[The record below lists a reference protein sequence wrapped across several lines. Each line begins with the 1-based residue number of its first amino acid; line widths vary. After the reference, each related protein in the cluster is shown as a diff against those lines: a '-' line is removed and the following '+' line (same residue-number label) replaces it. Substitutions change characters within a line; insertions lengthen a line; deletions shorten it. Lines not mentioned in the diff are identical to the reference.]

1 MTPRFPL
8 RLRLVACLL
17 AAGLLGGLVWK
28 FTGASSPQASTA
40 AVAQSPA
47 VKAEAAAAAL
57 GQEQIVVAPPADET
71 KHELVPD
78 RPLRAALDGA
88 TPSYRLFGSAWGN
101 EPKPELAAF
110 DDWAK
115 RYLAAAAADKAK
127 LIPEGLALA
136 AGRMALLK
144 ELIKTD
150 PRQVIASTVPMG
162 VRTLL
167 PAEITGQLEK
177 RVSGVGQVNLLGSLA
192 EPGGTV
198 AQSLF
203 RSTMVN
209 GQEYETYVYGR
220 REAQTTKV
228 DISIAGVAI
237 GAALALSESPLRALD
252 PGEVPP
258 ANAEVSP
265 VCPVSKDPTPTD
277 VVAPQNTEETNVV
290 EVGGKI
296 YHLCHMVHLADF
308 ERQLINAENAAGPF
322 TGALTSALTEANGQP
337 GTSGV
342 SGRPPASWSTGTKK
356 VIVIRVDFSDL
367 TGAPV
372 YPGNS
377 ATIDPAFVV
386 NAFTQT
392 NGINDFY
399 SQASYGQAALSI
411 STSDVT
417 AVLRMP
423 HTAAYY
429 AQGNFN
435 TTLHSDAEAAATSA
449 GFNLANYDRIG
460 VVFSR
465 LSTISG
471 SQITYGGLGDVYGP
485 KFWING
491 WFDFRDCAHE
501 IGHTFG
507 LQHCNLWQVSDGNPI
522 SASGSSTEYGDPF
535 GVMSAGST
543 DINYH
548 FDMWQKSILHWIPDS
563 SVTTISAP
571 GTYRVYRFDHSGAN
585 LANPLGLKIVRN
597 ATQDY
602 WIGLRQLFT
611 SNSSLMN
618 GAYILWG
625 YNSVVQGNLLD
636 MTTPGTS
643 AQDAALATGATFTDS
658 VAGITIKPLSKG
670 GTTPNEY
677 LDVQV
682 NLSPSIQWQ
691 ASSYNVD
698 EKLGTASVVLTRTA
712 NSTGAVSVN
721 YSTTNGTATAPANY
735 TATSGTVSWADG
747 DSAAKTISIPITTS
761 AVFNGLLNFTVNLTG
776 ITGGVIAN
784 STTATVNIA
793 SAGTTDPGFNANFVD
808 STVVQTAV
816 QPDGKILIAGWFSTL
831 QDASFT
837 TYTRNGFA
845 RLNADGSVDTTFG
858 SGTGANSVPINAM
871 VLQPDGKVLIA
882 GSFTSIHGTTR
893 NAVARL
899 NSDGSLDTTFDP
911 GSGSASTVRALAL
924 QPDGKILVGGDF
936 TTFGGVA
943 SEYLARLN
951 PDGTVD
957 TSFVGPN
964 FTGTSGWQVYA
975 LALQPDGKILAGGV
989 FYFSGGPFSG
999 GKFRA
1004 GSVRMTS
1011 SGSVDTTYD
1020 TGNGAH
1026 TAGNTGSLQRVRTIS
1041 VQRDGSVVLGGDFTG
1056 FNNVT
1061 HNHLVRVSST
1071 GVPDSSFTP
1080 STDGNVY
1087 TTLVQADGK
1096 VLVGGSFANLD
1107 STAQSNFGR
1116 LNADG
1121 TLDTV
1126 FGAGSGSTGTVYDF
1140 AMEADGRVFLGG
1152 DYATIQGVAGITVAR
1167 LFTGMPGVPGTIQ
1180 LAASALSGN
1189 EGTTLTVTATRTGG
1203 SYGATSMNY
1212 GTQTGTAAST
1222 RYTPAAGTLSWAD
1235 GDAASKT
1242 FTVSLINDGITEAAQ
1257 TFTLNLG
1264 VPIGGVVPGSPGTAT
1279 VTVSTSPYGIWQ
1291 QARFSFTDL
1300 QNSSI
1305 IGDKADPDADGI
1317 SNLLEYAF
1325 GFDPKTANTSQGYST
1340 STQNVTG
1347 VNYLTLTYRTQ
1358 PTATDLTYT
1367 PMSGPDLQTWNGVPV
1382 QVGTPVSNGDGT
1394 QSTTFRDSVPESSGP
1409 RRFMRLQVT
1418 RTP

>member
-1 MTPRFPL
+1 MLIT
-8 RLRLVACLL
+8 
-17 AAGLLGGLVWK
+17 
-28 FTGASSPQASTA
+28 
-40 AVAQSPA
+40 
-47 VKAEAAAAAL
+47 
-57 GQEQIVVAPPADET
+57 PPAAEPPPEAEPDHPS
-71 KHELVPD
+71 HEAP
-78 RPLRAALDGA
+78 GGG
-88 TPSYRLFGSAWGN
+88 TPAYRLFGSDWVH

-110 DDWAK
+110 DEWAK
-115 RYLAAAAADKAK
+115 RYLAAAPADKAK
-127 LIPEGLALA
+127 LLPEGLALV
-136 AGRMALLK
+136 AGRMSLLK
-144 ELIKTD
+144 DLIKSD
-150 PRQVIASTVPMG
+150 PRQVIASTVPMA
-162 VRTLL
+162 VRTQL
-167 PAEITGQLEK
+167 PPEVVGQLEQ
-177 RVSGVGQVNLLGSLA
+177 RVAGVGQVNLLGSLA

-198 AQSLF
+198 VQSLF
-203 RSTMVN
+203 RSTLVN

-220 REAQTTKV
+220 RVDQTTKTE
-228 DISIAGVAI
+228 ISITGVAI
-237 GAALALSESPLRALD
+237 GGALALSESPVRALD

-258 ANAEVSP
+258 ANAVVSP
-265 VCPVSKDPTPTD
+265 ICPISKDPTPTNAT
-277 VVAPQNTEETNVV
+277 APQNTEETNVV

-308 ERQLINAENAAGPF
+308 ERQLINAENAAGPLP
-322 TGALTSALTEANGQP
+322 GALTSELTAANGQP

-342 SGRPPASWSTGTKK
+342 SGRPTAAWSTGTKK

-372 YPGNS
+372 YPGTSNV
-377 ATIDPAFVV
+377 IDAAYVV
-386 NAFTQT
+386 NTFTQT
-392 NGINDFY
+392 NGICDY
-399 SQASYGQAALSI
+399 YAQASYGQAALSI

-423 HTAAYY
+423 QTAAYY

-435 TTLHSDAEAAATSA
+435 TTLHSDAETAATNA

-460 VVFSR
+460 VVFNK
-465 LSTISG
+465 LSSISG
-471 SQITYGGLGDVYGP
+471 SKITYGGLGDVYGP

-491 WFDFRDCAHE
+491 YFDFRDCAHE

-522 SASGSSTEYGDPF
+522 SASGTSTEYGDPF
-535 GVMSAGST
+535 GVMGSGTT
-543 DINYH
+543 DITYH

-571 GTYRVYRFDHSGAN
+571 GTYRVYRFDHASAN
-585 LANPLGLKIVRN
+585 TANPLGLKIVRN
-597 ATQDY
+597 ASQDY

-611 SNSSLMN
+611 TNTSLMN

-636 MTTPGTS
+636 MTTPGVS
-643 AQDAALATGATFTDS
+643 AQDAALATGATFTDAVS
-658 VAGITIKPLSKG
+658 GITIKPLTKG

-682 NLSPSIQWQ
+682 SLSPNIAWQ
-691 ASSYNVD
+691 TGTYYVD
-698 EKLGTASVVLTRTA
+698 EKLGTVSVVLTRSA
-712 NSTGAVSVN
+712 NSAGAVSVN
-721 YSTTNGTATAPANY
+721 YATADGTATAAANY
-735 TATSGTVSWADG
+735 TASSGTISWADG
-747 DSAAKTISIPITTS
+747 DSSSKMIAIPITT
-761 AVFNGLLNFTVNLTG
+761 AAAFNGLLNFTVSLSG

-793 SAGTTDPGFNANFVD
+793 SAGTTDPGFSANFVN
-808 STVVQTAV
+808 STVLQTLVQT
-816 QPDGKILIAGWFSTL
+816 DGKILIAGYFSTL
-831 QDASFT
+831 QDTSFT

-858 SGTGANSVPINAM
+858 NGAGANISPVIAM
-871 VLQPDGKVLIA
+871 ALQPDGKVLI
-882 GSFTSIHGTTR
+882 GGTFTSVHGTTR

-899 NSDGSLDTTFDP
+899 NTDGSLDTTFDP
-911 GSGSASTVRALAL
+911 GSGSASTVRALVV

-936 TTFGGVA
+936 ITFGGVA
-943 SEYLARLN
+943 SEYLVRLN

-964 FTGTSGWQVYA
+964 FAETNNWHVYS

-999 GKFRA
+999 SKFRA
-1004 GSVRMTS
+1004 GIVRTTS
-1011 SGSVDTTYD
+1011 SGTVDTTFD
-1020 TGNGAH
+1020 VGDGAH
-1026 TAGNTGSLQRVRTIS
+1026 VAGSTGTLVRVKTIS
-1041 VQRDGSVVLGGDFTG
+1041 VQRDGNVVLGGDFTG
-1056 FNNVT
+1056 FNGVT
-1061 HNHLVRVSST
+1061 HNHLVRVTTT
-1071 GVPDSSFTP
+1071 GAVDGTFTP
-1080 STDGNVY
+1080 SADGNVS

-1096 VLVGGSFANLD
+1096 ILVGGSFANLN
-1107 STAQSNFGR
+1107 STAQAHFGR
-1116 LNADG
+1116 LNTDG

-1126 FGAGSGSTGTVYDF
+1126 FGAGSGSTGSVYDF

-1152 DYATIQGVAGITVAR
+1152 DFATIQGVVNITVAR
-1167 LFTGMPGVPGTIQ
+1167 VFSGMPGVPGTVQ
-1180 LAASALSGN
+1180 LAASTLSGN
-1189 EGTTLTVTATRTGG
+1189 EGNTLTVTATRVGG
-1203 SYGATSMNY
+1203 SYGAASMNY

-1242 FTVSLINDGITEAAQ
+1242 FTVSLINDGITEPSQ

-1264 VPIGGVVPGSPGTAT
+1264 VPIGGVVSGAPGTAT
-1279 VTVSTSPYGIWQ
+1279 VTVSTTPFGIWE
-1291 QARFSFTDL
+1291 QAHFSLADL
-1300 QNSSI
+1300 SNATRS
-1305 IGDKADPDADGI
+1305 GDNADPDGDGI
-1317 SNLLEYAF
+1317 PNVLEYAF
-1325 GFDPKTANTSQGYST
+1325 GFDPKISNSTRGFSTA
-1340 STQNVTG
+1340 TQNVGG

-1367 PMSGPDLQTWNGVPV
+1367 PQSGADLQTWNGAPV
-1382 QVGTPVSNGDGT
+1382 QLGSTVSNGDGT
-1394 QSTTFRDSVPESSGP
+1394 QSLTFRDSVPESPGP